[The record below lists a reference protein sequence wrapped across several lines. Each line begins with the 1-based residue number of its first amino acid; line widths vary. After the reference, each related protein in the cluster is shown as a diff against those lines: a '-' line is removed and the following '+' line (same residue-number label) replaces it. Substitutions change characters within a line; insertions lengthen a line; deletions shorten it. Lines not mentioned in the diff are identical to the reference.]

1 MPSGRESLSPA
12 PPVSPAAAIVRSAV
26 FQGIVLAAIV
36 AGAIL
41 VGLETSD
48 RVMAVAGDLVLGLD
62 RAIIWFFVLEIVL
75 RIVAFGS
82 RPWRFFTDGWN
93 VFDFLIVL
101 FCVLP
106 LGTAYVQVFRL
117 ARVLRVLRLASAVP
131 GLQVLV
137 TATLRSIPS
146 MLYVVLLLVMLLY
159 IYAVVGVFLFG
170 ENDPVHFANLPL
182 ALLTLFSV
190 LTLEGWVDVLRIQMF
205 GSAGFPDY
213 PVEFASVEPISSAQP
228 MAAVVYFVSFV
239 LVGTMIVLNL
249 FVGIVVQGMEAA
261 HEEVLRNEAPKPEAP
276 ASAG

>member
-1 MPSGRESLSPA
+1 MSRPLEGSTPRNLADSVVQARPFQVL
-12 PPVSPAAAIVRSAV
+12 VLTAIV
-26 FQGIVLAAIV
+26 L
-36 AGAIL
+36 GAIL
-41 VGLETSD
+41 VGLETSE
-48 RVMAVAGDLVLGLD
+48 RIMRVAGDLVLGLD
-62 RAIIWFFVLEIVL
+62 RAIIWFFVLEIAL
-75 RIVAFGS
+75 RIAAFGS
-82 RPWRFFTDGWN
+82 RPWRFFLDGWN

-117 ARVLRVLRLASAVP
+117 ARVLRVLRLASSVP

-146 MLYVVLLLVMLLY
+146 LLYVLLLLVMLLY
-159 IYAVVGVFLFG
+159 TYAVVGVFLFG
-170 ENDPVHFANLPL
+170 ENDPVHFENLPL

-213 PVEFASVEPISSAQP
+213 PIEFAAVEPISSAQP
-228 MAAVVYFVSFV
+228 LAAVAYFISFV

-261 HEEVLRNEAPKPEAP
+261 HEEVIRNESGAEPTKP
-276 ASAG
+276 GL

>member
-1 MPSGRESLSPA
+1 MSRPLEGSTPRNLADSVVQARPFQVL
-12 PPVSPAAAIVRSAV
+12 VLTAIV
-26 FQGIVLAAIV
+26 L
-36 AGAIL
+36 GAIL
-41 VGLETSD
+41 VGLETSE
-48 RVMAVAGDLVLGLD
+48 RIMRVAGDLVLGLD
-62 RAIIWFFVLEIVL
+62 RAIIWFFVLEIAL
-75 RIVAFGS
+75 RIAAFGS
-82 RPWRFFTDGWN
+82 RPWRFFLDGWN

-117 ARVLRVLRLASAVP
+117 ARVLRVLRLASSVP

-146 MLYVVLLLVMLLY
+146 LLYVLLLLVMLLY
-159 IYAVVGVFLFG
+159 TYAVVGVFLFG
-170 ENDPVHFANLPL
+170 ENDPVHFENLPL

-213 PVEFASVEPISSAQP
+213 PIEFAAVEPISSAQP
-228 MAAVVYFVSFV
+228 LAAVAYFISFV

-249 FVGIVVQGMEAA
+249 VVGIVVQGMEAA
-261 HEEVLRNEAPKPEAP
+261 H
-276 ASAG
+276 